1 MIVIEIKSTS
11 YLEGDDTKKIEKNQ
25 IFSENYSRFNL
36 DIFKYFFL
44 HVYRVVTTLLM
55 HSIAWKTSVLL

>member
-1 MIVIEIKSTS
+1 MIVIEVKSTS
-11 YLEGDDTKKIEKNQ
+11 YLEGNDTKKIEKNQ

>member
-11 YLEGDDTKKIEKNQ
+11 YLERDDTKKIEKNQ

>member
-1 MIVIEIKSTS
+1 MIVIEVKSTS
-11 YLEGDDTKKIEKNQ
+11 YLEGNDTKKINKNQ

>member
-1 MIVIEIKSTS
+1 MIVIEVKSTS
-11 YLEGDDTKKIEKNQ
+11 YLEGNDTKKIDKNQ